1 MTRIVSDFIGQ
12 IGLSGDPKLLL
23 FALIAAVVN
32 GAIGYGFSTLLV
44 PIALLLYP
52 SRILNP
58 GLVLAEIVLNILSL
72 VINRKAV
79 PTVWRRVLPMMLA
92 SLPGIILGVTL
103 LKSAN
108 PNTLRFA
115 TYLVLLP
122 LVLLQAAGLRRP
134 LRPGSPAEMP
144 VGFGIGVLY
153 SCTTISGPPLGLLF
167 NNQGLAQDDFRAALS
182 LFRVTESVA
191 TAIAYGYLGV
201 YTPQSV
207 ALSANI
213 LPCIIIGIPLGRL
226 LVSAIEP
233 ELFRRICMA
242 ADACLISFGLS
253 RLLAGYPQTAS
264 FAYAPMAAVLLL
276 DGVILYRFL
285 KKRQALRAQARAAAA
300 AGSGAKLG

>member
-1 MTRIVSDFIGQ
+1 MTPRVSDFIGQ
-12 IGLSGDPKLLL
+12 IGLSGDPKLLV

-52 SRILNP
+52 SRVLNP
-58 GLVLAEIVLNILSL
+58 GLVLAEIVLNLLSL
-72 VINRKAV
+72 IINRKAM
-79 PTVWRRVLPMMLA
+79 PMVWRRMLPMMLA
-92 SLPGIILGVTL
+92 SLPGIALGVTL

-134 LRPGSPAEMP
+134 LRPGSKAEMP
-144 VGFGIGVLY
+144 AGFGIGVLY

-167 NNQGLAQDDFRAALS
+167 NNQGLAQDDFRAAIS

-191 TAIAYGYLGV
+191 TALAYGYLGV
-201 YTPQSV
+201 YSSESV
-207 ALSANI
+207 VLSANI
-213 LPCIIIGIPLGRL
+213 LPCIVIGIPLGRL
-226 LVSAIEP
+226 LVSKIEP

-242 ADACLISFGLS
+242 ADAWLISFGLS
-253 RLLAGYPQTAS
+253 RLLAASPTTAPI
-264 FAYAPMAAVLLL
+264 AYAPMGLVLVL
-276 DGVILYRFL
+276 DAIILYRFMR
-285 KKRQALRAQARAAAA
+285 KRRQAAQKPASA
-300 AGSGAKLG
+300 S